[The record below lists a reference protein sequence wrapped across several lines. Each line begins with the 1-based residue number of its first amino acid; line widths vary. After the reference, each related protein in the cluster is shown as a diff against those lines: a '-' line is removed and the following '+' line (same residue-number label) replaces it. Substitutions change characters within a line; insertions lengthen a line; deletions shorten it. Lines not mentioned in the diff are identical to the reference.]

1 MPAPAKAYRN
11 DYRNQRWVTFTEG
24 GAQQEQFNDE
34 TQRGPIVNATWRPDT
49 ALAELVVNAG
59 VDGQWQDNIVQR
71 YRAVQRQRQ
80 RQPTLRDWD
89 FDLDTRGAYVQAV
102 IYPIDRL
109 KLVPAPCA
117 GRR

>member
-80 RQPTLRDWD
+80 PTLRDWD

>member
-1 MPAPAKAYRN
+1 MYASPR
-11 DYRNQRWVTFTEG
+11 QGLRWVTFTEG

-34 TQRGPIVNATWRPDT
+34 TQRGPILNATWRPDT

-71 YRAVQRQRQ
+71 YRTVQRQRQ
-80 RQPTLRDWD
+80 RQATLRDWD